1 VLGDFREFEDG
12 SRLDADLCIIGAG
25 AVGIS
30 MAREFIGSGLD
41 VIVLESGG
49 REFEAD
55 IQSLYEGENIGMPY
69 DVEAWRLRYFG
80 GTTNHWGG
88 VCGLLD
94 EIDFEARTWL
104 PHSGWPISRSELLP
118 FYEKAQSVCQ
128 LAPFLDDSAAWERVE
143 STPLAINPA
152 KLQYGFKQ
160 KLAQPVRFG
169 QAYEADLENA
179 ENVRVLFHANA
190 VNIQMAENGSRIEY
204 LDLRNLEG
212 KSGRVFA
219 RYYVLACG
227 AIENARLLLVS
238 NSVEPAGVGNRHD
251 VVGRFFME
259 HPDFAAAEVVTDDYE
274 AILMPNKWLEGIQY
288 RPYLKASTDLLAKH
302 GILNAMAEI
311 EVVPKTDS
319 GTRAALSIFESLREG
334 REIRNLGEKVWRVL
348 TDLDVVVA
356 NAYRRF
362 VLGRSTVP
370 EFERVELRILMEQ
383 APNPDSRVTLTSD
396 RDALQLNKVRL
407 DWELTDRELRTAK
420 VLTKAVA
427 AEFGRLGLARLK
439 LHESL
444 DGDSPPDIDI
454 GYHQLGTTRMAGN
467 PRNGVVDETC
477 RVHGIDN
484 LYVAGGSVFP
494 SGGYM
499 NPTLTIVALAV
510 RLADHLAERL
520 K

>member
-1 VLGDFREFEDG
+1 VLVDFRELEDG
-12 SRLDADLCIIGAG
+12 SRLEADLCIIGAG
-25 AVGIS
+25 AAGIS
-30 MAREFIGSGLD
+30 MAREFIGSGLE

-55 IQSLYEGENIGMPY
+55 IQALYEGESIGVPY

-88 VCGLLD
+88 VCGRLD
-94 EIDFEARTWL
+94 EIDFEARDWL

-118 FYEKAQSVCQ
+118 FYDRASPVCH
-128 LAPFLDDSAAWERVE
+128 LGPFLIGSAAWERVE
-143 STPLAINPA
+143 STPLAVNPA

-160 KLAQPVRFG
+160 KLALPVRFG
-169 QAYEADLENA
+169 EAYEADLTNA
-179 ENVRVLFHANA
+179 DNVRVLFHANA

-212 KSGRVFA
+212 KSGRLFA

-251 VVGRFFME
+251 LVGRFFME
-259 HPDFAAAEVVTDDYE
+259 HPSLAAAEVVTDDYE

-288 RPYLKASTDLLAKH
+288 RPYLKASPELQAEH
-302 GILNAMAEI
+302 GILNAIADI
-311 EVVPKTDS
+311 TVVPKADS
-319 GTRAALSIFESLREG
+319 GTRAALSIYESLRQG
-334 REIRNLGEKVWRVL
+334 REIHDLGEKVWRVL
-348 TDLDVVVA
+348 KDLDVVVA
-356 NAYRRF
+356 NTYRRF

-370 EFERVELRILMEQ
+370 EFERVELRIEMEQ
-383 APNPDSRVTLTSD
+383 APNPDSRVTLTTD
-396 RDALQLNKVRL
+396 RDALQLNKIRL
-407 DWELTDRELRTAK
+407 DWELSDRELPTAK
-420 VLTKAVA
+420 VLTKALA

-439 LHESL
+439 LHESIE
-444 DGDSPPDIDI
+444 GNAPPEIDI
-454 GYHQLGTTRMAGN
+454 GYHHMGTTRMAAD
-467 PRNGVVDETC
+467 PRSGVVDETC

-484 LYVAGGSVFP
+484 LYVAGSSVFP

-499 NPTLTIVALAV
+499 NPTLTVVALAL
-510 RLADHLAERL
+510 RLADHLSERM